1 MHSSV
6 CVPAT
11 TRPTPRWASTDSRSV
26 ASKASPYRFGTSL
39 VVAALQLGHVLPRV
53 TPLGQCLVV
62 GVLHPDDRHI
72 LGAVDEGRDGRDGGV
87 TVDRVGHDAVLY
99 VDDHEGGM
107 RAVLKGRHLTIVSA
121 STDTSSD
128 RCRPA

>member
-6 CVPAT
+6 APVTT

-26 ASKASPYRFGTSL
+26 ASKASPYRFGTSRRRG
-39 VVAALQLGHVLPRV
+39 AQLGHVLPRV

-62 GVLHPDDRHI
+62 GVLHPDDRH
-72 LGAVDEGRDGRDGGV
+72 LLPGAVDEGRDGRDGGV

-99 VDDHEGGM
+99 VDDM
-107 RAVLKGRHLTIVSA
+107 RAVCGRSSKVDISPSSA